1 MRVPRRFLTRASV
14 VLSLALTILLA
25 GCVRVNRAFVLNP
38 DGSGTYTLTIGLQ
51 EPHPGDPTSIS
62 PQIVTVMNTFG
73 AQVRQQGGT
82 SDRFTDLSYAYWTY
96 TRPFSQVSAANTL
109 LAEGPQ
115 QDDPSH
121 TPVLFHDALQV
132 SRETGPD
139 GAGYHVIGTISLADP
154 QGTNTGWRDATESL
168 AITMTSGISAY
179 HGGTLVGDTV
189 TYSIGYNESAT
200 VDVLGNV
207 STRAAP
213 ALSSPV
219 RLVMVGVLLALA
231 VTLAGLGG
239 WLLRGAR
246 RAPYKGPRMRPL

>member
-1 MRVPRRFLTRASV
+1 MRSPRGFLTRASLV
-14 VLSLALTILLA
+14 VSLVVTILLA
-25 GCVRVNRAFVLNP
+25 GCVRVNRTFVLNP

-62 PQIVTVMNTFG
+62 PQIVTVMDAFG
-73 AQVRQQGGT
+73 AYVQQQGGT
-82 SDRFTDLSYAYWTY
+82 YDRFADQSYAYWTY
-96 TRPFSQVSAANTL
+96 TRPFSQVSAANTV

-132 SRETGPD
+132 SKVAGPS

-154 QGTNTGWRDATESL
+154 QGTNTGWRDATEKL
-168 AITMTSGISAY
+168 AITMTNGISQY

-189 TYSIGYNESAT
+189 TYAIGYNESAT
-200 VDVLGNV
+200 VDVTGNV
-207 STRAAP
+207 STPTEAAI
-213 ALSSPV
+213 SSPA

-239 WLLRGAR
+239 WLLRGTR
-246 RAPYKGPRMRPL
+246 RAPFTRPRMRPL